1 MILEKLYFPF
11 ISSIIAKTLIQAKTT
26 QFDCTNKTKYKSKHQ
41 NILEGY
47 FVVFFY
53 FSTDMSVEDGGCVA
67 DFLISCLSPG
77 TDCCKLKVSVS
88 QLGSII
94 LRFAPTSHQQWSRQ
108 RQNKCSLMR
117 LSRVACRVTTDD
129 WTDQMA
135 LSLPLLKTT
144 LPKIFTLLGT
154 ILFLPVQIFPINK
167 ISRSFSLLVNYQ
179 TPQRWWYTS
188 DFIVQQNGHCIYGL

>member
-26 QFDCTNKTKYKSKHQ
+26 QFDCTNKTKYKYKHQ

-47 FVVFFY
+47 FLSFLFL
-53 FSTDMSVEDGGCVA
+53 DWHECGGCVA

-77 TDCCKLKVSVS
+77 TDCCKLKVSVN

-135 LSLPLLKTT
+135 LSLPLLKTA

-179 TPQRWWYTS
+179 TPQR
-188 DFIVQQNGHCIYGL
+188 